1 MRNPTGHY
9 LLATMVAAG
18 AAWLCLPANGDD
30 PADRQDDSTRTCAL
44 TAQRMLKSCLFDV
57 GAELQKTLAACINLP
72 EGGRAACAEEA
83 RAARA
88 EEVELCNESLDARQG
103 VCELLD
109 ENRYR
114 DPLAAQGAVFVS
126 PDQIGAG
133 GYAPNPYLSL
143 VEGRTNV
150 FHAGEDGTEL
160 VVVTVTSETRTI
172 LDVECRVAVDIS
184 VEVSNDEG
192 TVEYEPIEVTDDWYA
207 QDSVGNVY
215 YCGELSRN
223 YEDGVLRDLE
233 GSFEAGR
240 DYAKGGYLVKAT
252 PAVGTAHRQEYSLGE
267 AEDVVEYV
275 DLNATPVEAEGGEN
289 AKFPCGGKCLKT
301 LEHNPNEPAV
311 VEFKYYLPKV
321 GFVLATAME
330 DDEFVEREELVCSGD
345 SLEILDRAECGIE
358 DSKALREQLC
368 TLAPETFCAEHAGD

>member
-1 MRNPTGHY
+1 
-9 LLATMVAAG
+9 
-18 AAWLCLPANGDD
+18 
-30 PADRQDDSTRTCAL
+30 
-44 TAQRMLKSCLFDV
+44 
-57 GAELQKTLAACINLP
+57 QKTLAACINLP

-88 EEVELCNESLDARQG
+88 EEVELCNESLDARQD

-126 PDQIGAG
+126 PDQICAG

-150 FHAGEDGTEL
+150 VHAGEDGTEL

-172 LDVECRVAVDIS
+172 LDVECRVTVDIS

-215 YCGELSRN
+215 YCGEL
-223 YEDGVLRDLE
+223 
-233 GSFEAGR
+233 
-240 DYAKGGYLVKAT
+240 
-252 PAVGTAHRQEYSLGE
+252 
-267 AEDVVEYV
+267 
-275 DLNATPVEAEGGEN
+275 
-289 AKFPCGGKCLKT
+289 
-301 LEHNPNEPAV
+301 
-311 VEFKYYLPKV
+311 
-321 GFVLATAME
+321 
-330 DDEFVEREELVCSGD
+330 
-345 SLEILDRAECGIE
+345 
-358 DSKALREQLC
+358 
-368 TLAPETFCAEHAGD
+368 